1 VPQRRPTVSALNAAS
16 RWLSVPRLTLG
27 LLVLGVLWR
36 VTRWAWGFPIW
47 GDEAFVGVNFIT
59 RDYAGMVRPL
69 DYGQIVPLVFM
80 WAELAISRLLGLS
93 EWALR
98 LIPTLA
104 SLAALLL
111 FWRFSQRVLP
121 SRAALLATAVFAAAY
136 YVVRHGAELKP
147 YSTDLLVSLGLTTL
161 AWRVFER
168 PGVAWRWVLL
178 IFAAGSAVWCSY
190 PAAFVIAAVGLL
202 LTWLLVR
209 EKFPAGVLCGWA
221 CFGLVSGGSFLAM
234 YLMYAKPHAE
244 AAARLT
250 EINMWAQAFPPLG
263 HPLKLVVWLVAIHT
277 GLMFAYPHGGV
288 APGSVVTFAL
298 VVVGAIRLGRKNGP
312 LTLLLLGP
320 LPATLVAAAMKAYPY
335 GGSVRTSLYLA
346 PAFCLL
352 GGLGLYEVLRWSRY
366 TLLPARRRSRL
377 VGWLVSRVPIRVALQ
392 LIAAALVILPIGGMI
407 GDARAPYQSEGSYNS
422 RRAVLNIVQQTHSA
436 DRWVIFNAAER
447 VDYAPYLGDWRGVG
461 GQFVFDVLRFH
472 PVPCTFAPPPDSI
485 APNPGGRVWLM
496 CYRGPK
502 APFPEE
508 QWARYLERV
517 ADRLGPA
524 VPQQFVIKKKKEG
537 LEALNVYRFDPPA
550 DSAAGS

>member
-1 VPQRRPTVSALNAAS
+1 MESVLSAGS
-16 RWLSVPRLTLG
+16 HWLTVPRLTLG
-27 LLVLGVLWR
+27 LLALGVLWR

-59 RDYAGMVRPL
+59 RDYAGMIRPL

-80 WAELAISRLLGLS
+80 WLELAISRLLGLS

-98 LIPTLA
+98 LLPTLA

-121 SRAALLATAVFAAAY
+121 GRAALLATGIFAAAY

-147 YSTDLLVSLGLTTL
+147 YSTDLLISLGLTML

-178 IFAAGSAVWCSY
+178 ILAAGSAVWCSY

-202 LTWLLVR
+202 LTWLLAR
-209 EKFPAGVLCGWA
+209 EKFSAGVLCGWV

-250 EINMWAQAFPPLG
+250 EINMWAQAFPPLA
-263 HPLKLVVWLVAIHT
+263 HPLKLVVWLAAIHT

-298 VVVGAIRLGRKNGP
+298 VVVGAIRLGRRNGP

-335 GGSVRTSLYLA
+335 GGSARTSLYMA

-352 GGLGLYEVLRWSRY
+352 AGLGLCEVLRWSRY
-366 TLLPARRRSRL
+366 ALLPAQKRSR
-377 VGWLVSRVPIRVALQ
+377 VAGWLVIRVPIRVALQ
-392 LIAAALVILPIGGMI
+392 LIAAALASLPIGGMI
-407 GDARAPYQSEGSYNS
+407 GDAREPYQSEGTHNS
-422 RRAVLNIVQQTHSA
+422 HVAVLDIARRTRPA
-436 DRWVIFNAAER
+436 DQWVVFNATER

-472 PVPCTFAPPPDSI
+472 PVPYEFAPLPESI
-485 APNPGGRVWLM
+485 TPKPSGCVWLM

-508 QWARYLERV
+508 QWATYLERV
-517 ADRLGPA
+517 TGRLGAP
-524 VPQQFVIKKKKEG
+524 VPQRFVIKKKKEG
-537 LEALNVYRFDPPA
+537 LELLDVYRFDSPGDDA
-550 DSAAGS
+550 IGDTGGRK